1 MAKTSLENPAHPVA
15 PEETRECGTC
25 SGCGTTTKTLTAP
38 FTLDVHFSSMD
49 DYSVIRAVLV
59 GVAFVAPTYALLL
72 LLPS

>member
-1 MAKTSLENPAHPVA
+1 M
-15 PEETRECGTC
+15 CGTC

-38 FTLDVHFSSMD
+38 FTLDVHFSSLE